1 MRLKDTR
8 GQVTGRG
15 TRLSARWLRRI
26 AGVGAGAALAL
37 VVSAGP
43 ALAHADLAS
52 SSPANE
58 ARLDTEPHRVVLV
71 YTENVEIGL
80 STITVIAP
88 DGRRVSEQPLRR
100 AGGQGN
106 TLTADLRPDQAR
118 GTYVLDWRTVASDD
132 GHLTAGGLTFS
143 VGAPTRVAPGPA
155 AATGT
160 PQSTNV
166 ALEVTTW
173 LAFAGFALLAGC
185 AAVRLACLPPGPA
198 TGSRAMWPAAAG
210 WLVLLGATL
219 AQLLLYGPYTAG
231 LGPTHLLDRDL
242 LGTTVSTHLGHVL
255 MVRIGLLALFA
266 VFGDQAMRR
275 AAAARPRG
283 WSMAAV
289 AILAV
294 GLAATWSATSH
305 AASGSLATVAVPV
318 ATAHVAA
325 MGLWAGGLFT
335 LGVCLL
341 RPPVMTP
348 RGSGPAAA
356 LPPGGGAAVTL
367 TSGARGLMAETAVA
381 TTTETARIRAED
393 VADLRV
399 AITRFSTLALASV
412 ITLVLTGGYLA
423 VREVASLGALTGTS
437 YGRLVMVKAGGLIII
452 VAVASRSRRY
462 VRRRLGDGVAG
473 LRRTVLVELAGVCL
487 LLAVATML
495 TNTPPAR
502 NAIQGPQPPAAA
514 APGHPGLPVLNLPV
528 LNLPAPGPAAVPPE
542 DAVRGWL
549 RPVPGSEPAAT
560 AGRGRTDAERDECGP
575 PPATGCRFR

>member
-106 TLTADLRPDQAR
+106 TLTADLRTDQAR
-118 GTYVLDWRTVASDD
+118 GTYVLDRRAGGADGRGPPRARGPSVLDGRTVASDD
-132 GHLTAGGLTFS
+132 GPLPAGGLTFS

-198 TGSRAMWPAAAG
+198 TGS
-210 WLVLLGATL
+210 
-219 AQLLLYGPYTAG
+219 
-231 LGPTHLLDRDL
+231 
-242 LGTTVSTHLGHVL
+242 
-255 MVRIGLLALFA
+255 
-266 VFGDQAMRR
+266 
-275 AAAARPRG
+275 
-283 WSMAAV
+283 
-289 AILAV
+289 
-294 GLAATWSATSH
+294 
-305 AASGSLATVAVPV
+305 
-318 ATAHVAA
+318 
-325 MGLWAGGLFT
+325 
-335 LGVCLL
+335 
-341 RPPVMTP
+341 
-348 RGSGPAAA
+348 
-356 LPPGGGAAVTL
+356 
-367 TSGARGLMAETAVA
+367 
-381 TTTETARIRAED
+381 
-393 VADLRV
+393 
-399 AITRFSTLALASV
+399 
-412 ITLVLTGGYLA
+412 
-423 VREVASLGALTGTS
+423 
-437 YGRLVMVKAGGLIII
+437 
-452 VAVASRSRRY
+452 
-462 VRRRLGDGVAG
+462 
-473 LRRTVLVELAGVCL
+473 
-487 LLAVATML
+487 
-495 TNTPPAR
+495 
-502 NAIQGPQPPAAA
+502 
-514 APGHPGLPVLNLPV
+514 
-528 LNLPAPGPAAVPPE
+528 
-542 DAVRGWL
+542 
-549 RPVPGSEPAAT
+549 
-560 AGRGRTDAERDECGP
+560 
-575 PPATGCRFR
+575 